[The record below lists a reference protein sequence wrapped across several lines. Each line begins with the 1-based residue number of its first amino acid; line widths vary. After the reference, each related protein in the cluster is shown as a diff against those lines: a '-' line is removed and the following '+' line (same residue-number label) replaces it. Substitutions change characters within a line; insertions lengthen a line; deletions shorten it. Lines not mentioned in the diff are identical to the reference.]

1 MNSSWNYLINTF
13 ALLAGRS
20 MLRFHKFCYLFMQGL
35 KNSSGNSFLDNMYA
49 DTLPVYET
57 FVNTF
62 NKNFGDKGKRKSKT
76 GKQTMLLQQLS
87 SQKAHE
93 WDVKIQNVYLEGTP
107 EYIGIFPQG
116 LSPFSRY
123 QYEMRIT
130 YLENAITELE
140 QFTALSAVHV
150 EMKQFLL
157 ELKNAR
163 DEKETKSSDVKKNSD
178 ELIKVALKMAEK
190 LYANLGSFMTQY
202 ASNPQE
208 IAAFF
213 PLYLLHY
220 KKGSTNNNDN
230 IYELNL
236 AASEKLEAGFN
247 FGYEARINIY
257 NTGETILHLWFAD
270 NMNAV
275 KPNNY
280 IQLVPQEIKNI
291 NVNQNATQAQR
302 FLITE
307 NTSTTEAGSIE
318 FSLV

>member
-1 MNSSWNYLINTF
+1 MNSSWNYLVNTF

-20 MLRFHKFCYLFMQGL
+20 MLRFHKFCYLFMLGL
-35 KNSSGNSFLDNMYA
+35 KNSSGNSFLDDMYA
-49 DTLPVYET
+49 DSLADYET
-57 FVNTF
+57 FVKAF
-62 NKNFGDKGKRKSKT
+62 NKNFGDKGKRKSMT
-76 GKQTMLLQQLS
+76 EKQKKLLKELS

-93 WDVKIQNVYLEGTP
+93 WDVKIQNFFLEGTT
-107 EYIGIFPQG
+107 EYMAIFPQG
-116 LSPFSRY
+116 LTPFSRY
-123 QYEMRIT
+123 QIEMRIT
-130 YLENAITELE
+130 YLENALTEITQYPDLVLLQEE
-140 QFTALSAVHV
+140 I
-150 EMKQFLL
+150 KQFLL
-157 ELKNAR
+157 DLKNAR
-163 DEKETKSSDVKKNSD
+163 DKKVSKATEVKQNSD
-178 ELIKVALKMAEK
+178 ELNKAALKMAEK
-190 LYANLGSFMTQY
+190 LYANLGKFITQY

-220 KKGSTNNNDN
+220 KKDNANNNDN

-257 NTGETILHLWFAD
+257 NTGDTILHLWFTD
-270 NMNAV
+270 NTNSA

-280 IQLVPQEIKNI
+280 IQLAPQEIRNI
-291 NVNQNATQAQR
+291 NVNQYANQAQR

-307 NTSTTEAGSIE
+307 NTSATEAGSIE